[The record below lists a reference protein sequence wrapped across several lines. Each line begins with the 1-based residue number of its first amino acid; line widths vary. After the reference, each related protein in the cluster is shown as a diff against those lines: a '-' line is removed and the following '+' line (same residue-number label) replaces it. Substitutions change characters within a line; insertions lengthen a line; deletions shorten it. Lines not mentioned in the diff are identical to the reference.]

1 LIDNAIVSADVS
13 EAEKQR
19 GFRQP
24 RSQSLLSLLLVGGAT
39 LGVAMGIERALG
51 FVSNMLAARVGGP
64 QVFGGYAVV
73 LATAGTIAAY
83 AGAGIGNTAIRFSGQ
98 HPRESNGYRKFVW
111 AIALVSVGSAVIGS
125 MAMLAGAGPLAR
137 FVLHNEA
144 LTSVLRVAAISSAA
158 IILLDC
164 CRGLLIGQQ
173 RPRSLLVLS
182 VIFGIGLVIVLP
194 LAARV
199 GARSMILGQACVALV
214 CVLVCLSFAKPLG
227 LQPLQSQTISRGPGI
242 AAVLKFGLFQLGAFA
257 GVSAATW
264 LVALMVAR
272 SDSSLTQMGLYAIA
286 NQFRGLASLA
296 PVLCGQVGYSLLTD
310 ESASKFGGPERVML
324 TNSLL
329 STFLVVAAAGVAMI
343 FAPWLV
349 FLIYG
354 KSFAGAQVP
363 MLILL
368 ATGIIHMSGG
378 PAMQRLSIVS
388 LRALGVINAVWAIVT
403 AATAVWLVPL
413 WGATGAGVAFLSGH
427 CLAQLL
433 VALSLQRLRELPGGY
448 ASLMTSF
455 AGGAVIMAMLGY
467 WRTVSV
473 NKYALT
479 MALVTGWLVIMLAV
493 WRISVR
499 TGCLS
504 QWGKS
509 PLRLFVAT
517 ETK

>member
-1 LIDNAIVSADVS
+1 MIDNAIVSTDVS
-13 EAEKQR
+13 EPEQHR
-19 GFRQP
+19 VSQLP
-24 RSQSLLSLLLVGGAT
+24 RAQSLRSLLLVGSAT
-39 LGVAMGIERALG
+39 LGVAMGIEKALG

-98 HPRESNGYRKFVW
+98 YPRESDGYRKFIW
-111 AIALVSVGSAVIGS
+111 AIALVSIGSAVVGS
-125 MAMLAGAGPLAR
+125 LAMLAGAGPLAQ
-137 FVLHNEA
+137 FVLHNQA

-182 VIFGIGLVIVLP
+182 GTFGIGLVIVLP

-199 GARSMILGQACVALV
+199 GARSMILAQACVALV

-227 LQPLQSQTISRGPGI
+227 IQPAESRPASNGPGI
-242 AAVLKFGLFQLGAFA
+242 WAVVKFGLVQLGAFA
-257 GVSAATW
+257 GVSAASW

-296 PVLCGQVGYSLLTD
+296 PVLCGLIGYSLLTD
-310 ESASKFGGPERVML
+310 ESASKFGGPGRVML

-329 STFLVVAAAGVAMI
+329 STFLVIAAGGVAMI

-349 FLIYG
+349 LLVYG

-363 MLILL
+363 MLVLL

-388 LRALGVINAVWAIVT
+388 LRALGITNAVWAITT
-403 AATAVWLVPL
+403 AALAIWLVPI
-413 WGATGAGVAFLSGH
+413 WGATGAAIAFLISH
-427 CLAQLL
+427 CIAQLL
-433 VALSLQRLRELPGGY
+433 VAISLQRLRQMPRGY
-448 ASLMTSF
+448 ASLTASF
-455 AGGAVIMAMLGY
+455 VAGAVMMAILGY
-467 WRTVSV
+467 WRTISI
-473 NKYALT
+473 NKSALT
-479 MALVTGWLVIMLAV
+479 IALVASWFVILVVV

-499 TGCLS
+499 TACLS
-504 QWGKS
+504 QWGKH
-509 PLRLFVAT
+509 PLPSNASC
-517 ETK
+517 